1 MSDKVKWVTVEWNG
15 SPEGLR
21 YTAPKSWTDEIWKAL
36 HAFRE
41 DLIPEGDEMY
51 DDQWSDITTAMAWIE
66 ERLGVPSD

>member
-1 MSDKVKWVTVEWNG
+1 MKERKPLIYQVE
-15 SPEGLR
+15 S
-21 YTAPKSWTDEIWKAL
+21 TWTKTIWEAL

-41 DLIPEGDEMY
+41 DLIPEGDEMF